1 MVGDLDIYERRLVQ
15 EWELVFEA
23 VRDELGDSAAD
34 QAKETAA
41 RKVLE
46 WAERTCIPIRPAV
59 TEPFVTRGSL
69 HILADDLRV
78 GWHSDFHDRL
88 AHLLDREASA

>member
-1 MVGDLDIYERRLVQ
+1 MVGDLKTYDRRLLQ

-34 QAKETAA
+34 RAKETAA

-46 WAERTCIPIRPAV
+46 WAERTCIPIRPTV

-69 HILADDLRV
+69 HILADELRV
-78 GWHSDFHDRL
+78 GWHAEFRDRL
-88 AHLLDREASA
+88 AHLLEREPAA